1 MSIQFTPYLSFKDNA
16 REAMEYYHSI
26 FGGDLRVSTFKELGG
41 SQDPSEDDLV
51 MHSVL
56 EGENGIT
63 IMASDIPSRMPYQ
76 PGTNDFSLSLSGEA
90 GDEERLRIYFDK
102 LQQGGNVTMPLQK
115 AVWGDTFGML
125 VDRYGITWLVN
136 VAAAQSQQR
145 SEAA

>member
-1 MSIQFTPYLSFKDNA
+1 
-16 REAMEYYHSI
+16 MEYYHSI
-26 FGGDLRVSTFKELGG
+26 FGGDLRVSTFKELNA

-63 IMASDIPSRMPYQ
+63 IMASDIPSRMQYQ
-76 PGTNDFSLSLSGEA
+76 PGTNDFSLSLSGDA
-90 GDEERLRIYFDK
+90 GDEDRLRTYFDR
-102 LQQGGNVTMPLQK
+102 LTQGGDVTMPLQK

-136 VAAAQSQQR
+136 VSAAQQQR
-145 SEAA
+145 SAA